1 LSILLVTS
9 WAQQFF
15 RGVERAGPLG
25 IFVLG
30 TLDASFLFLPFGND
44 LLLVSLIA
52 SHPRWGSFVLYV
64 SIAVLGS
71 VMGAFIDDLLTR
83 KTGEKGLRKFANR
96 KQISKL
102 KPRVEKSA
110 GWTLFAATLLPPPFP
125 FTAIVMIAAALQYA
139 RLKLLAVVMVGRA
152 IRFAVVGFLAMY
164 FGSTLLHHANSRVI
178 EYTVYAIVGIS
189 IVGSTIAIIRMV
201 QSARG

>member
-1 LSILLVTS
+1 
-9 WAQQFF
+9 
-15 RGVERAGPLG
+15 
-25 IFVLG
+25 
-30 TLDASFLFLPFGND
+30 
-44 LLLVSLIA
+44 
-52 SHPRWGSFVLYV
+52 
-64 SIAVLGS
+64 
-71 VMGAFIDDLLTR
+71 MGAFIDDLLTR